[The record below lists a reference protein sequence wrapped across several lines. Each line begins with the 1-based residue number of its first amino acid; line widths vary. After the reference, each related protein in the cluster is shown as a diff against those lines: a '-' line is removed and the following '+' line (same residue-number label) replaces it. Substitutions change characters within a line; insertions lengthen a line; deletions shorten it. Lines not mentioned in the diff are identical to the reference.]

1 MQDINVMAFM
11 QMNEIRAKEKERDRE
26 RERGEEEC
34 FLIENDLT
42 SVFTKCKK

>member
-26 RERGEEEC
+26 RERGRGGM
-34 FLIENDLT
+34 LSYWSDIG
-42 SVFTKCKK
+42 VHKM